1 MFIVSIRAAR
11 AKALG
16 LGVLCLVLILLLGA
30 LLPLGEGVYAGDA
43 LTNVMNA
50 DPKSFQNVTDAQA
63 RISFLSRYG
72 WEVEEQPAQ
81 IAEVTV
87 PNRFDAVYEK
97 YNQVQ
102 KAEGLDLNGY
112 RGKSAKRYTY
122 VVTNYDYDGTVYANL
137 LIYKDRVIAADIC
150 SADIGGFMHG
160 LTKENRFIL

>member
-1 MFIVSIRAAR
+1 MFILSVRASR
-11 AKALG
+11 AKAVALG
-16 LGVLCLVLILLLGA
+16 ALCLVVLLVLSVV
-30 LLPLGEGVYAGDA
+30 LPLGEGRYAGDA

-50 DPKSFQNVTDAQA
+50 DPKSFQNVSDAAA
-63 RISFLSRYG
+63 RIGFLARYG

-102 KAEGLDLNGY
+102 KAEGLDLGAY
-112 RGKSAKRYTY
+112 RGKSVKRYTY
-122 VVTNYDYDGTVYANL
+122 VVTNYSYDGTVYANL
-137 LIYKDRVIAADIC
+137 LIYKDRVIAADVC
-150 SADIGGFMHG
+150 SADVGGFMHG